1 MANQRKYIT
10 VAKFFEEN
18 EKELKLEIIV
28 NESGFDRQITETE
41 IHRPGLALAGFVDV
55 FSYNRIQVL
64 GNTEVTYLKS
74 LPAEVRRHDIQRLL
88 EFQIPLIVVT
98 NKNPVDSELI
108 KQCKRKKIPLLRS
121 ALVSTEFVRYVNEYL
136 SDVFAPQIVVHGT
149 LIDVYGIGVLLTG
162 RSGIGKSEVALDL
175 VERGHRLVSDDVVEI
190 VRKAREIL
198 IGKTNSLLRHH
209 IELRGLGIVD
219 VQSMFGIRAI
229 RIQKRVEI
237 EVRLEDWDK
246 QEDYERLGLEDKFV
260 DILGV
265 KIPLVR
271 LPIFPG
277 KNITVI
283 VETIALNQL
292 LKIHGINPAKKFNE
306 LQMKKI
312 QEKKKLQQYLKSD
325 YE

>member
-1 MANQRKYIT
+1 MGDQQQSIT
-10 VAKFFEEN
+10 VEQFFKDN
-18 EKELKLEIIV
+18 EKDLQLEIIV
-28 NESGFDRQITETE
+28 NEEGFKRRITQTE

-74 LPAEVRRHDIQRLL
+74 LPLDVRRQDLTRLF
-88 EFQIPLIVVT
+88 EFDIPLIVIT
-98 NKNPVDSELI
+98 NKNPVDGELI
-108 KQCKRKKIPLLRS
+108 QKCKEKKVPLLRS

-136 SDVFAPQIVVHGT
+136 SDVFAPRVVVHGT

-190 VRKAREIL
+190 VKKSREIL
-198 IGKTNSLLRHH
+198 IGQTNSLLRHH

-229 RIQKRVEI
+229 RVQKRVEI
-237 EVRLEDWDK
+237 EVQLEDWDDS
-246 QEDYERLGLEDKFV
+246 EDYERLGMEDQFKE
-260 DILGV
+260 ILGV
-265 KIPLVR
+265 QLPIVR

-292 LKIHGINPAKKFNE
+292 LKIHGLHPAKKFNE
-306 LQMKKI
+306 LLMKRI
-312 QEKKKLQQYLKSD
+312 QEKQELKKYLKGD
-325 YE
+325 FE